1 MWDLIQ
7 VTCEG
12 TPKVRR
18 ARNNSFIQE
27 YETFRMK
34 QVKIYCKC
42 PKEFHSY
49 SESTQRSWEK
59 SLNRTWQPKVIK
71 ISESEDLTSITNA
84 ELFGKL
90 RKYEVDIT
98 RIAKEEEKEKKMIKL
113 ALKTTTSLGDESE
126 EQNVDGSDAEL

>member
-1 MWDLIQ
+1 MN
-7 VTCEG
+7 V
-12 TPKVRR
+12 KVL
-18 ARNNSFIQE
+18 E
-27 YETFRMK
+27 
-34 QVKIYCKC
+34 
-42 PKEFHSY
+42 
-49 SESTQRSWEK
+49 